1 MSDDRQRSLTR
12 PLDKLA
18 NAMVFVCHCTD
29 PRSDHNVWQ
38 GQCFNRVA
46 NPGRR
51 KGGMA
56 RKFWQKKNTIVMI
69 AIIFLWYNHKHE
81 VNKQVR
87 SSAGMI
93 DMSDGRELCLYQPQS
108 PRLRTGAI
116 RHVWHMRNSATCV
129 VRSVARN
136 LQENPQCNL
145 AIGHDNEQT
154 QSALICSD

>member
-1 MSDDRQRSLTR
+1 MSG
-12 PLDKLA
+12 KV
-18 NAMVFVCHCTD
+18 NASIGLQIRD
-29 PRSDHNVWQ
+29 GGREEWQ
-38 GQCFNRVA
+38 ESF
-46 NPGRR
+46 GRR
-51 KGGMA
+51 
-56 RKFWQKKNTIVMI
+56 RINTIVMI

-129 VRSVARN
+129 VRRVAIN
-136 LQENPQCNL
+136 LV
-145 AIGHDNEQT
+145 
-154 QSALICSD
+154 